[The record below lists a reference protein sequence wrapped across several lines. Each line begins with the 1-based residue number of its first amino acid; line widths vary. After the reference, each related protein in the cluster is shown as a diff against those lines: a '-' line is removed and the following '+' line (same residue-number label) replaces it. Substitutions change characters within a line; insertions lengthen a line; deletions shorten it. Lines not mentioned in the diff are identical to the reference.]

1 MVSINHRFAM
11 IHIEL
16 AHIYIPV
23 RIPHNGVKQRIYR
36 QKILHNIKCSLQ
48 QQLVLLSLGD
58 LH

>member
-1 MVSINHRFAM
+1 M

-36 QKILHNIKCSLQ
+36 QKNTSQHKMFTPTAACAVEPWWFTLKAQ
-48 QQLVLLSLGD
+48 R
-58 LH
+58 